1 MKLEKIS
8 NLVLYILS
16 AIIVLSFVA
25 FFLIGYDNMEGDKNA
40 PVLTSYLLFLQ
51 YGMVVIAAVL
61 MLWSLF
67 VNARKSSGSD
77 ELKSTGIPGSKIIIF
92 TCALT
97 VVSMVVGLLLG
108 LNEED
113 FTTSS
118 GTFTPASMV
127 TLVDVFMWAIYIL
140 AIASVLAVVASA
152 TGIFNKK

>member
-8 NLVLYILS
+8 NFVLYVLS

-25 FFLIGYDNMEGDKNA
+25 FFVIGYDNMEGDKNA

-51 YGMVVIAAVL
+51 YALIAIAFILMIWSVV
-61 MLWSLF
+61 

-77 ELKSTGIPGSKIIIF
+77 EIKSTGIPGTKIVIF
-92 TCALT
+92 TCVLT

-140 AIASVLAVVASA
+140 AIASVIAVVVSA
-152 TGIFNKK
+152 TGIFNRK